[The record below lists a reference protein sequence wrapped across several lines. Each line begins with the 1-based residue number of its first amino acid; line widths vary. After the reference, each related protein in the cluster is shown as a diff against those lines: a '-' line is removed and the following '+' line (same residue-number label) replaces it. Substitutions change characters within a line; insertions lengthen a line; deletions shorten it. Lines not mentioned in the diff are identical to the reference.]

1 MSESGRGLGRQVT
14 ESDLLK
20 TAKERF
26 KRASEAWQKQRERE
40 KEDLRFQVPEEQ
52 WADQA
57 RRARESADGIPAR
70 PILSVSL
77 LDQPIQ
83 LLLNQERTARLGVQ
97 IAPLSPDAEP
107 EVARVLEGIYRR
119 IERDSQAGL
128 ARSWAFERAVKAGR
142 GAYLVNTRYADEE
155 GGDDFDQIVTIERIL
170 HQENVYFD
178 PAATKADFSDGE
190 YAFVTAWMPLADFKR
205 EFPESEIAK
214 GDASAEGP
222 LTWADE
228 VQEQPDWVRGDGETA
243 AVLVAWYFYKVHTPE
258 KVTATD
264 GSGRTRTKDVI
275 RVHWTKFTGDEV
287 LEEGKTNGRLIPLV
301 PAIGRE
307 LQPYDE
313 ERRWVGIIGPAK
325 DAQRIHNYSIS
336 SAVELAALE
345 PRAPWVGA
353 EGQFEGHETEWA
365 QANIRNKPYLEYKP
379 TTIGDQIVPP
389 PQRTQIDAS
398 RLGPSMALVE
408 QSKNFIQA
416 ATAVYDP
423 SLGRVS
429 PREKSGRAIMALQ
442 QQAESGN
449 SHYLQNEAEISL
461 NCEARIILDLIP
473 AIYDRP
479 GRIARVLDE
488 EGESD
493 TILLNQPFYA
503 DPQTKFPQ
511 PLEPGQQ
518 PPVPP
523 GPPPGP
529 PGAPL
534 PGGNGQLPPR
544 APQGAAGAPQPS
556 PPKVRHYD
564 LRKGVYSVSVSVGK
578 QKQTAM
584 QEGQEAIGALL
595 EAQPALLPILGPVF
609 FKYSD
614 FPGKN
619 EIAELLKKMRPP
631 QLAGGDGEGP
641 SPEQAAAQVQQLQQQ
656 LQLMG
661 AQLQGAV
668 KAIETEQAKQQAT
681 LEKSRM
687 DNEAKVRIAESEN
700 QTAVLIQQMRNS
712 IEEFKAL
719 LGAKAKA
726 AEGERD
732 RAHETELTLVD
743 ATINKPEPEPPE
755 PAEPPGEGA

>member
-1 MSESGRGLGRQVT
+1 
-14 ESDLLK
+14 
-20 TAKERF
+20 
-26 KRASEAWQKQRERE
+26 
-40 KEDLRFQVPEEQ
+40 
-52 WADQA
+52 
-57 RRARESADGIPAR
+57 
-70 PILSVSL
+70 
-77 LDQPIQ
+77 
-83 LLLNQERTARLGVQ
+83 
-97 IAPLSPDAEP
+97 
-107 EVARVLEGIYRR
+107 
-119 IERDSQAGL
+119 
-128 ARSWAFERAVKAGR
+128 
-142 GAYLVNTRYADEE
+142 
-155 GGDDFDQIVTIERIL
+155 
-170 HQENVYFD
+170 
-178 PAATKADFSDGE
+178 
-190 YAFVTAWMPLADFKR
+190 
-205 EFPESEIAK
+205 
-214 GDASAEGP
+214 
-222 LTWADE
+222 
-228 VQEQPDWVRGDGETA
+228 
-243 AVLVAWYFYKVHTPE
+243 
-258 KVTATD
+258 
-264 GSGRTRTKDVI
+264 
-275 RVHWTKFTGDEV
+275 
-287 LEEGKTNGRLIPLV
+287 
-301 PAIGRE
+301 
-307 LQPYDE
+307 
-313 ERRWVGIIGPAK
+313 
-325 DAQRIHNYSIS
+325 
-336 SAVELAALE
+336 
-345 PRAPWVGA
+345 
-353 EGQFEGHETEWA
+353 
-365 QANIRNKPYLEYKP
+365 
-379 TTIGDQIVPP
+379 
-389 PQRTQIDAS
+389 
-398 RLGPSMALVE
+398 MALVE

-442 QQAESGN
+442 AQAESGN

-461 NCEARIILDLIP
+461 NYEARIVLDLIP

-493 TILLNQPFYA
+493 TIILNQPFYA
-503 DPQTKFPQ
+503 DPRTKFPQ
-511 PLEPGQQ
+511 GLEPGQEA
-518 PPVPP
+518 PMPP

-529 PGAPL
+529 PGATMPGLPL
-534 PGGNGQLPPR
+534 AAPGGNGQPPPG
-544 APQGAAGAPQPS
+544 APQGAAGATQPV

-564 LRKGVYSVSVSVGK
+564 LRKGVYSVAVSVGK
-578 QKQTAM
+578 QKQAAM

-732 RAHETELTLVD
+732 REHETELTLVD
-743 ATINKPEPEPPE
+743 ATINKPEPEAPE
-755 PAEPPGEGA
+755 PAETPREGA